1 MVNVEDPSAF
11 TWTGKALLREPS
23 CPDAISFSWVGSS
36 VWALKEAS
44 CTVGNNIIHSL
55 HHKLLLCFFIIILEF
70 SLLERALTRNISFL
84 SLQTRMVVNSLVGE
98 NSLLF
103 LPACSFPQ
111 FESFSW
117 FNCWPYSCSNISF
130 FKVGD
135 EDKAMHP
142 FLSLVSILTWWSHF
156 YQI

>member
-1 MVNVEDPSAF
+1 MVNVEDPQPLFGLA
-11 TWTGKALLREPS
+11 KL
-23 CPDAISFSWVGSS
+23 SS
-36 VWALKEAS
+36 ENPPVLMLAPFLGWEVLYEALKEAS

-55 HHKLLLCFFIIILEF
+55 HHKLLLCFFFFLEF

-84 SLQTRMVVNSLVGE
+84 SLQMRMVVNSLVGE
-98 NSLLF
+98 NILLF

-117 FNCWPYSCSNISF
+117 FNCWPYSCSNISS

-135 EDKAMHP
+135 EDKAIHP
-142 FLSLVSILTWWSHF
+142 FLSLVSTLTWWSHF